1 MNDGMEAT
9 VRILKRN
16 TETLLQSKDEEY
28 AYWQS
33 RPAVERLTAMQELSL
48 AFFEEP
54 AMKLKLGADFCDL
67 LSAFRAADVKYLII
81 GGWAVSI
88 HAQPRATLD
97 MDVFVSPDKANLE
110 AVYDA
115 LLRFGAPLKNMDKR
129 QFLEPG
135 TYFRFGAPPRQ
146 VDIFPEIPGVEFEAC
161 WPNRV
166 EVTVHAEKSLVA
178 NFISAKDLI
187 AAKIASGRE
196 QDIADVQAIRRAQ
209 QQKGKA

>member
-1 MNDGMEAT
+1 MSKAADTTG
-9 VRILKRN
+9 RILRN
-16 TETLLQSKDEEY
+16 DKETLQQSKDEEY

-33 RPAVERLTAMQELSL
+33 RAPVERLAAMQELSL

-54 AMKLKLGADFCDL
+54 AMKLKLSADFCDL
-67 LSAFRAADVKYLII
+67 LSAFHAGDVKYLII

-97 MDVFVSPDKANLE
+97 IDIFVSPNKANLE
-110 AVYDA
+110 AVYNS
-115 LLRFGAPLKNMDKR
+115 LLRFGAPLKNMDRR

-146 VDIFPEIPGVEFEAC
+146 VDIFPGVPGVEFEAC

-166 EVTVHAEKSLVA
+166 EVIVQGEKSLLA

-209 QQKGKA
+209 QQKGKT

>member
-1 MNDGMEAT
+1 MSKAAETT
-9 VRILKRN
+9 VRILRN
-16 TETLLQSKDEEY
+16 DKETLQRSKDEEY

-33 RPAVERLTAMQELSL
+33 QPPVERLAAMQELSL

-54 AMKLKLGADFCDL
+54 AMKLKLGEDFCDL
-67 LSAFRAADVKYLII
+67 VSAFRAAEVKYLII

-97 MDVFVSPDKANLE
+97 MNIFVDPDKTNLE

-115 LLRFGAPLKNMDKR
+115 LLRFGAPPKNMDKR

-135 TYFRFGAPPRQ
+135 AYFRFGAPPNQ
-146 VDIFPEIPGVEFEAC
+146 VDIFPRIPGVEFEAC

-166 EVTVHAEKSLVA
+166 EVIVHAEKSLVA

-209 QQKGKA
+209 QNKGKA

>member
-1 MNDGMEAT
+1 MAKPSEMT
-9 VRILKRN
+9 VRILRSN
-16 TETLLQSKDEEY
+16 PETLSQSKDEEY

-33 RPAVERLTAMQELSL
+33 RPPVERLAAMQELSL

-54 AMKLKLGADFCDL
+54 AMKLKMGADFCDL
-67 LSAFRAADVKYLII
+67 LSAFHASDVRYLII

-97 MDVFVSPDKANLE
+97 MDIFVSSDKTNLE

-115 LLRFGAPLKNMDKR
+115 LLRFGAPLKNMNKS

-135 TYFRFGAPPRQ
+135 TYFRCGAPPRQ
-146 VDIFPEIPGVEFEAC
+146 VDIFPGIPGVKFEKC

-166 EVTVHAEKSLVA
+166 EVIVHAEKSLRA
-178 NFISAKDLI
+178 NFISAEDLI

-196 QDIADVQAIRRAQ
+196 QDIADVQAVRRAQ